1 MGIEITATFDG
12 TVTLTV
18 EKKSQAKIIVTAL
31 EAAGLTV
38 EAYESKK
45 LSFATKSPETNTKKK
60 K

>member
-12 TVTLTV
+12 TVTITT
-18 EKKSQAKIIVTAL
+18 EKKSQAKVIVKAL
-31 EAAGLTV
+31 EAAGVTV

-45 LSFATKSPETNTKKK
+45 LSFEDKKK